1 MVTGGTMKKISE
13 QNLELRLSFLEKG
26 SLLNACRALD
36 IYPSKLS
43 GIIGGYIKPSN
54 ELKKKICQYTE
65 KPEEEI
71 FPV

>member
-1 MVTGGTMKKISE
+1 MVTGGSMEKINK
-13 QNLELRLSFLEKG
+13 QNRGLKLSLLEKG
-26 SLLNACRALD
+26 PLLNACRALD

-43 GIIGGYIKPSN
+43 GIIGGYIKPSI
-54 ELKKKICQYTE
+54 EERKKISQYTE